1 MNTRQL
7 QEGPERWGGGGVV
20 FPLSLPKF
28 SLNLTLRVYIQM
40 LSSNLNPT
48 LIFYCFLPMNHSSG
62 AWISISQSK
71 TGIFTPSGTSHTFGT
86 LQRLNFVFANSRI
99 RFRDGKFRRIRLVR
113 ITASLC
119 VVLI

>member
-7 QEGPERWGGGGVV
+7 QEGPERWGGGRVV

-28 SLNLTLRVYIQM
+28 SLTLTFRVYIQM

-48 LIFYCFLPMNHSSG
+48 QIFYCFLPMNHSSG

-86 LQRLNFVFANSRI
+86 LQRLNNLLIAES
-99 RFRDGKFRRIRLVR
+99 
-113 ITASLC
+113 
-119 VVLI
+119 VLETENLGG